1 MELTDAQIE
10 KMVKGWITKY
20 GSEQDYIDFNKIV
33 DRIEKNQ
40 GIKKFPYANAAEIF
54 EKSQDP
60 YSDLKTL
67 IKIKGEDV
75 VLQELKTLVTIY
87 NNQFNKVL
95 DQLDV
100 IEGRIDDIYQFAEEL
115 DDKVYEKFMDMM
127 NTPEDVC
134 EDSCKEKS
142 YCVCNEGGTPK
153 VSEDKKEIEVPINY
167 DFDFSA
173 LGALI
178 KDLVKKQMANNSNKN
193 IQSI

>member
-115 DDKVYEKFMDMM
+115 DDKVYGKFMDMM

-134 EDSCKEKS
+134 EDSCE
-142 YCVCNEGGTPK
+142 CTPK

-167 DFDFSA
+167 DFDFST
-173 LGALI
+173 LGNLI
-178 KDLVKKQMANNSNKN
+178 KDLVKKQMATNSNK
-193 IQSI
+193 I

>member
-142 YCVCNEGGTPK
+142 YCVCSGDNQK
-153 VSEDKKEIEVPINY
+153 VPEDEVTINY

-173 LGALI
+173 LGNLI
-178 KDLVKKQMANNSNKN
+178 KDLLKKQISANSNK
-193 IQSI
+193 I